1 MPPRDEQDYETR
13 RQQIIDGALQVFST
27 KGFERATNKDIA
39 QAAKIGSPGLIY
51 HYFRDKTDLFRQV
64 LEQRAPAL
72 QLIANGEEMMDRPPE
87 VVLRAFAEAFVSAFS
102 HRSSVAMFKLL
113 LGESFKHPAMADL
126 FNKIGPGRGFKFL
139 RQYMEHQMELGTLRR
154 MPPGAAVRIF
164 MGPILAYAV
173 TREVFVQPDSGTLD
187 PRTMIEA
194 HLDVF
199 LRGMRVDDG
208 RPTMDDGEG

>member
-39 QAAKIGSPGLIY
+39 QAANIGSPGLIY
-51 HYFRDKTDLFRQV
+51 HYFKDKTDLFRQV
-64 LEQRAPAL
+64 LEQRALPL
-72 QLIANGEEMMDRPPE
+72 QLLANADELMDRPPRE
-87 VVLRAFAEAFVSAFS
+87 VLTMFADSFVSAFS
-102 HRSSVAMFKLL
+102 NRSAVSMFKLL

-126 FNKIGPGRGFKFL
+126 FNHIGPGRGFAFL
-139 RQYMEHQMELGTLRR
+139 RRYIEHQMDKGTLRR
-154 MPPGAAVRIF
+154 IDAGAAVRCF
-164 MGPILAYAV
+164 MGPMLAYAI
-173 TREVFVQPDSGTLD
+173 TREVFVQPDSRTLG

-199 LRGMRVDDG
+199 LRGMEV
-208 RPTMDDGEG
+208 RPDSE